1 MDIVILSR
9 LLNIGLVLLAASC
22 AAAQNAAEVFAKAP
36 PEVDEALRARVS
48 KFYQAQVDGKARR
61 AEEIV
66 AEDSKDIF
74 YNMAKPK
81 FLGFEI
87 RDITYSDNFT
97 KAKVIVVVEM
107 YLMMP
112 GFEGKP
118 MKVPGSTYWKIENG
132 EWCWYIDP
140 DVLNT
145 TPFGKMKDSG
155 KPGATGAMPDLKSA
169 PTVEALAKQVKPD
182 KLRATLTTLTASSDQ
197 IKIHNGMPGSVRI
210 ELRHAIV
217 RGLDIKADRTEIP
230 AGEDAVLSFHY
241 QPGQGLPPQTLNVEA
256 EVQPINTILR
266 LLVVFNN

>member
-36 PEVDEALRARVS
+36 PEVDEVLRARVS
-48 KFYQAQVDGKARR
+48 KFYQAQVDGKARH

-66 AEDSKDIF
+66 AEDSKDFF

-81 FLGFEI
+81 FLSFEI

-132 EWCWYIDP
+132 EWCWYVDP
-140 DVLNT
+140 DILNT

-155 KPGATGAMPDLKSA
+155 KPAATGTSTDLKSA
-169 PTVEALAKQVKPD
+169 PTVDTLSKQVKPD
-182 KLRATLTTLTASSDQ
+182 KLRATLTSLTASSDQ

-210 ELRHAIV
+210 ELRHAVV
-217 RGLDIKADRTEIP
+217 RGLEIQADRTEIP
-230 AGEDAVLSFHY
+230 AGEDAIVSLHY
-241 QPGQGLPPQTLNVEA
+241 SPGQGRPPHALELEVAVE
-256 EVQPINTILR
+256 PINTILHC
-266 LLVVFNN
+266 LVVFK

>member
-1 MDIVILSR
+1 MDIVVPSS
-9 LLNIGLVLLAASC
+9 LLKIALVFLLASS

-36 PEVDEALRARVS
+36 PEVDEALRARIA

-97 KAKVIVVVEM
+97 KAKAIVVVEM

-118 MKVPGSTYWKIENG
+118 MKVPGSTLWKIETG
-132 EWCWYIDP
+132 QWCWYIDP

-155 KPGATGAMPDLKSA
+155 KPGAPPDLKSA
-169 PTVEALAKQVKPD
+169 PTVESVGKQVRPD
-182 KLRATLTTLTASSDQ
+182 KLRATLTTLAPSSDQ
-197 IKIHNGMPGSVRI
+197 IKIHNGMQGSVRI
-210 ELRHAIV
+210 ELRHAVV
-217 RGLDIKADRTEIP
+217 RGLEIKADRTEIP

-241 QPGQGLPPQTLNVEA
+241 QPGQGLPPQTLTVEA

-266 LLVVFNN
+266 FLVAFNN